1 MKTSRKYRIFGIS
14 FACIVCSQPFIYLY
28 STFNNVNWRQCR
40 SPLHTL
46 SHSHMSERARERS
59 IDGALPQC
67 IGLRKPFTSSEC
79 PRINFWPRAIRQS
92 SLSLSLSPVCM
103 GNAKLDRREH
113 YIVADSSDKM
123 HHTEGYYPNALL
135 QYRCNPAHTT
145 TCRVRWILVLRP
157 SALSFTYTTKPTNQK
172 EMHFSTYG
180 DTIACLHTIYSY
192 EWMVAFLRTH

>member
-1 MKTSRKYRIFGIS
+1 
-14 FACIVCSQPFIYLY
+14 
-28 STFNNVNWRQCR
+28 
-40 SPLHTL
+40 
-46 SHSHMSERARERS
+46 
-59 IDGALPQC
+59 
-67 IGLRKPFTSSEC
+67 
-79 PRINFWPRAIRQS
+79 
-92 SLSLSLSPVCM
+92 M

-192 EWMVAFLRTH
+192 EWMVAFLRTHLPMHSVAEQMHSAQRRTIHSSSNSSSSSSRYVSDVASHEMANINATLCTSYIDSVCSSGSKTI